1 MPWKP
6 SGTVKP
12 RVILMSGRT
21 ICKRAVEKTSSAWNL
36 PPCVKPLAGIFI
48 AVSLLLWFFA
58 GLIIAHTPRPGQRFA
73 QKTQKK
79 AAGRAFFR
87 AVRPRGPVLGAR
99 PAGPG
104 ASGRAGGARA
114 EAAGAG
120 RKAGQHGF
128 ILQAFYVA

>member
-36 PPCVKPLAGIFI
+36 PPCLKPLAGIFI
-48 AVSLLLWFFA
+48 PVSLVLWFFA

-79 AAGRAFFR
+79 RRAARFFAQSAPAGLFWEPGLRAP
-87 AVRPRGPVLGAR
+87 VRPAAPAAPVQKRRAQGAK
-99 PAGPG
+99 PG
-104 ASGRAGGARA
+104 STA
-114 EAAGAG
+114 
-120 RKAGQHGF
+120 
-128 ILQAFYVA
+128 LFYRHFM